1 MCLQFFVSAVLRL
14 KRPSCHMFILAHRVI
29 NKNTAIMQPSV
40 LSGITDS
47 VFENPSSQL
56 VISAG
61 TIRIMVISW
70 GFEPSQPRMITPG
83 LNTNFT
89 LSPVIHFTSHHTTSH
104 VFLACFYSAGTQHGN
119 LPLAGWPILFC
130 GPTQEPRVS
139 HSQHRKNRD
148 RFWKK
153 RRWMDRKERRVEIG

>member
-1 MCLQFFVSAVLRL
+1 
-14 KRPSCHMFILAHRVI
+14 MFILAHRVI

-89 LSPVIHFTSHHTTSH
+89 LSRYSFHKSSYHKPCFFSL
-104 VFLACFYSAGTQHGN
+104 FLFRGHS
-119 LPLAGWPILFC
+119 
-130 GPTQEPRVS
+130 TQEPASGRVTYFIL
-139 HSQHRKNRD
+139 RAYT
-148 RFWKK
+148 
-153 RRWMDRKERRVEIG
+153 GTTC